1 MLGAAA
7 LVAAPGVFAQPGK
20 AAGRPITVAQ
30 IVDVSPEQQDV
41 SKDFLIG
48 SRAAWQDINARGGVR
63 GRSVQHVSVETDGTA
78 ASVRAALQP
87 LLDNPAC
94 VVLSGT
100 AGDPVAGV
108 LAGELRQHNTAIA
121 HVAPWLQNSSVDVD
135 DRTFPI
141 FAARQDQINHALK
154 SLTVM
159 GVREVGAV
167 YASPA
172 EYNLYRE
179 DLERIASSLK
189 LRLQSFRAAGDLDRL
204 GQRLTPG
211 TPAILLFVGGTPELV
226 QFTQGL
232 EKQQRHSDCG
242 KNQLKYN
249 DAVHAKSAFLR
260 RAFCRRFLRR
270 FVIRLAFCRGFL
282 FRGLV
287 CRCGG
292 RTANRLDLE
301 FIVFSGDENFVARI
315 HALVDDRVG
324 NDIAQGILKEA
335 RHRSRAHDGVIPLLG
350 EVRARRG
357 REGDRDF
364 FFCELRVEQREVLI
378 DDFVEHPVGEAIEND
393 DIIEAVQKLRRKKR
407 LQRRFHMRRAF
418 RLVFKT
424 DARGIEFG

>member
-1 MLGAAA
+1 MTPSLTSPGRRLALLGAAA
-7 LVAAPGVFAQPGK
+7 LVAAPRVFAQPGK
-20 AAGRPITVAQ
+20 ANGRPITVAQ
-30 IVDVSPEQQDV
+30 IVDASPEQQDV

-63 GRSVQHVSVETDGTA
+63 GRPVQHVSVETDGTA

-94 VVLSGT
+94 IVLSGT

-121 HVAPWLQNSSVDVD
+121 HVAPWLQNSSVEVD

-159 GVREVGAV
+159 GVQEVGAV

-189 LRLQSFRAAGDLDRL
+189 LRLQTFRAAGDLDRL

-232 EKQQRHSDCG
+232 EKQQRQRYIVALADVNLQTMTQMG
-242 KNQLKYN
+242 AARNTPVIATQ
-249 DAVHAKSAFLR
+249 AVPMVTASLPVVRGYRETLA
-260 RAFCRRFLRR
+260 
-270 FVIRLAFCRGFL
+270 RLFDEPPVSLSLAGFI
-282 FRGLV
+282 
-287 CRCGG
+287 
-292 RTANRLDLE
+292 A
-301 FIVFSGDENFVARI
+301 ARYTY
-315 HALVDDRVG
+315 
-324 NDIAQGILKEA
+324 
-335 RHRSRAHDGVIPLLG
+335 
-350 EVRARRG
+350 
-357 REGDRDF
+357 
-364 FFCELRVEQREVLI
+364 EVLR
-378 DDFVEHPVGEAIEND
+378 DVDGNLTRATALAAF
-393 DIIEAVQKLRRKKR
+393 
-407 LQRRFHMRRAF
+407 QRRENLDVGGYRVAF
-418 RLVFKT
+418 NPQKRSATYVTQSMLTIDGRVI
-424 DARGIEFG
+424 G